1 MTVVVRASS
10 APMALANALRAEV
23 GALDKD
29 LPVSKVRTMATVRG
43 ESIAQPRF
51 RALLIVLFGAVAL
64 ALATIGIYGVMA
76 YSVARR
82 THEIGLRMALGAQPG
97 DVRQLVVR
105 HGMCLT
111 AIGLALGLAGAFAVT
126 RLLSAMLYGISATDP
141 LTFAAVSLAL
151 AGVAFCACY
160 VPARR
165 AAKIDPLVALRYE

>member
-1 MTVVVRASS
+1 QTTAHRYFGKEDPTGKKLKLGINNFTPEIVGVVRDVRQRSLDSDSLSPQIQKLISSQVYVPYAQTALWPKMTVVVRTSS

-23 GALDKD
+23 RALDKD
-29 LPVSKVRTMATVRG
+29 LPVSKVRTMETVRG

-97 DVRQLVVR
+97 DVR
-105 HGMCLT
+105 
-111 AIGLALGLAGAFAVT
+111 
-126 RLLSAMLYGISATDP
+126 
-141 LTFAAVSLAL
+141 
-151 AGVAFCACY
+151 
-160 VPARR
+160 
-165 AAKIDPLVALRYE
+165 